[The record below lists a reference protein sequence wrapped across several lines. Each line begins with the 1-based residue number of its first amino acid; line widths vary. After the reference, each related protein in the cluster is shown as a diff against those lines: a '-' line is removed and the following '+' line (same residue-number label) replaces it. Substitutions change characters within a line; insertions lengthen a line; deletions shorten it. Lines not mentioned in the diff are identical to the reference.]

1 METSKQPET
10 RNPFAGYSKILAEA
24 FTSPRNAAMLLLGA
38 SAGLPIML
46 VYQVLSI
53 WLREAEVSRSTIG
66 FFVWV
71 GFAYS
76 LKFIWAP
83 LVDRVRIPGF
93 SKWLGNRRGW
103 TLFAILGTAFAMF
116 AMSQQDPT
124 VGVEFIA
131 ALDAKPGAEPVMV
144 IIDKAARSQA
154 LQTIAVCAVMIAF
167 ASATLDICVDAWRVD
182 NAENK
187 EQAMVSAIYLLGY
200 RFGMIAA
207 VTGGLFMAELSS
219 FGVAYLVLGGLA
231 IIGASTPLW
240 APDISKPER
249 PEINPVLGLA
259 LGLITLSLIS
269 ALLWLG
275 LSSSELTSFHG
286 AGWLRSLINKIGEA
300 LSIVPRRIL
309 ARGYIFV
316 LLLPFIMALWF
327 MSPPGKKLLRGSAI
341 YTVPILG
348 DFADIVRRTG
358 PWALVVLAMVVTY
371 RISDTTM
378 GVMAGPLYIDLGY
391 EKSTIGTVKGI
402 FGITVLII
410 GGFWGGLIAT
420 RDGLARAMIIGAILT
435 IITNLAFAWLATVE
449 TPRAAYLFV
458 TIGADNIAAG
468 FAGSVFIAFMSIMT
482 NKKMS
487 ATQYAL
493 LSSLFAFYGK
503 SLAGF
508 SGVLADNVGY
518 EAFFVI
524 TALFGVP
531 AFLLSIW
538 AARARFTDGIDDD
551 GIPSWGSF
559 IPFQKAENSAKSF
572 E

>member
-1 METSKQPET
+1 MGTQATSTTKRHPFSGYYETAK
-10 RNPFAGYSKILAEA
+10 LA
-24 FTSPRNAAMLLLGA
+24 FKSPRNAAMLLLGM

-46 VYQVLSI
+46 VYSVLSV
-53 WLREAEVSRSTIG
+53 WLREADISRSTIG

-76 LKFIWAP
+76 LKFLWAP

-103 TLFAILGTAFAMF
+103 TLFAVLGTALAMF
-116 AMSQQDPT
+116 AMSKQDPAT
-124 VGVEFIA
+124 D
-131 ALDAKPGAEPVMV
+131 L
-144 IIDKAARSQA
+144 QA
-154 LQTIAVCAVMIAF
+154 VAVCAVLIAF

-182 NAENK
+182 NAPNA

-207 VTGGLFMAELSS
+207 VTGGF
-219 FGVAYLVLGGLA
+219 FVADIGGFGLA
-231 IIGASTPLW
+231 YFLLGCLAVLGASTPLW
-240 APDISKPER
+240 APDISKPET
-249 PEINPVLGLA
+249 PGIHPIIGLVLGCF
-259 LGLITLSLIS
+259 TLTIIA

-275 LSSSELTSFHG
+275 LSEG
-286 AGWLRSLINKIGEA
+286 GWLRSIIGALGSSLSLIPKQLIGG
-300 LSIVPRRIL
+300 SFT
-309 ARGYIFV
+309 FV
-316 LLLPFIMALWF
+316 LFLPFILAVWF
-327 MSPPGKKLLRGSAI
+327 ITPLGKRQLDTPAI
-341 YTVPILG
+341 YAVPILG

-358 PWALVVLAMVVTY
+358 PWAILVLAMVVMY

-391 EKSTIGTVKGI
+391 DKTTIGVVKGA

-410 GGFWGGLIAT
+410 GGFLGGLIAT
-420 RDGLARAMIIGAILT
+420 QKGLAHAMIIGAVLT
-435 IITNLAFAWLATVE
+435 VVTNLAFAWLAQVD
-449 TPRAAYLFV
+449 TPHAAYLFV

-482 NKKMS
+482 NKNMS

-508 SGVLADNVGY
+508 SGVLADALGY
-518 EAFFVI
+518 ETFFII
-524 TALFGVP
+524 TAAFGVP
-531 AFLLSIW
+531 AFILSIW
-538 AARARFTDGIDDD
+538 AARSGFTDGIDDD
-551 GIPSWGSF
+551 GIPHWGAF
-559 IPFQKAENSAKSF
+559 RPFQNS
-572 E
+572 

>member
-1 METSKQPET
+1 METSPDTPEK
-10 RNPFAGYSKILAEA
+10 RHPFSGYKDTLEA
-24 FTSPRNAAMLLLGA
+24 TLESPRNAAMLLLGA

-53 WLREAEVSRSTIG
+53 WLREADVSRSTIG

-76 LKFIWAP
+76 LKFLWAP

-103 TLFAILGTAFAMF
+103 TLFAVLGTALAMF

-124 VGVEFIA
+124 VD
-131 ALDAKPGAEPVMV
+131 L
-144 IIDKAARSQA
+144 QA
-154 LQTIAVCAVMIAF
+154 VAVCAVLIAF

-182 NAENK
+182 NASNA
-187 EQAMVSAIYLLGY
+187 EQAMVSAIYQLGY

-207 VTGGLFMAELSS
+207 VTGGLFIADVGG
-219 FGVAYLVLGGLA
+219 FGLTYLILGGLA
-231 IIGASTPLW
+231 VLGASTPLW
-240 APDISKPER
+240 APDVSKPKV
-249 PEINPVLGLA
+249 PGLNPVVGLVLGL
-259 LGLITLSLIS
+259 LTLAILS

-275 LSSSELTSFHG
+275 LGEG
-286 AGWLRSLINKIGEA
+286 GWLRVTIGGIGSVLSYIPNKILGG
-300 LSIVPRRIL
+300 VFTFIL
-309 ARGYIFV
+309 CLPFV
-316 LLLPFIMALWF
+316 LAVWFITPL
-327 MSPPGKKLLRGSAI
+327 GKQQLTKPAI
-341 YTVPILG
+341 YNVPILG

-358 PWALVVLAMVVTY
+358 PWALLILAMVVTY

-391 EKSTIGTVKGI
+391 DKSTIGTVKGA
-402 FGITVLII
+402 FGITVLIV
-410 GGFWGGLIAT
+410 GAFLGGLSAT
-420 RDGLARAMIIGAILT
+420 RSGLGRAMIIGAVLT
-435 IITNLAFAWLATVE
+435 VITNLAFAWLAQVE

-458 TIGADNIAAG
+458 TIGADNLAAG

-482 NKKMS
+482 NKRMS

-508 SGVLADNVGY
+508 SGKLADGVGY
-518 EAFFVI
+518 ETFFII

-531 AFLLSIW
+531 AFILSIW
-538 AARARFTDGIDDD
+538 AARSGFTDGVDDD
-551 GIPSWGSF
+551 GIPSWGPF
-559 IPFQKAENSAKSF
+559 TPFQKR
-572 E
+572 